1 MYCKEYNDTKE
12 KFAEKLKECV
22 DKAIKKKQF
31 KNRADF
37 VRTLSKKLCTEEKST
52 SSRFYEWIRGEN
64 IPAVETCIKICQLLE
79 VDLDY
84 LLGHTEPENRDI
96 DFIHKETGLTKENI
110 KRLRAYNNEP
120 GKYNFSRVN
129 AINMILS
136 SEKGLQIVEA
146 MAKYIEIEPDAI
158 LLDTPQGGTYSS
170 QTASFIVAGA
180 SYLGRMSISKD
191 ELPAVYLTAITK
203 LLTEWKTERQKD
215 EKEVKNKYYKPN
227 YHLIDLRDILDKD
240 STENG

>member
-1 MYCKEYNDTKE
+1 MSPTPVYTKE

-84 LLGHTEPENRDI
+84 LLGHTDPESRDI
-96 DFIHKETGLTKENI
+96 DFIQKETGLTEDNI
-110 KRLRAYNNEP
+110 KKLRTYNREP
-120 GKYNFSRVN
+120 GEYNSNTIRLK
-129 AINMILS
+129 AINTVFA
-136 SEKGLQIVEA
+136 SEKGLRIIEA
-146 MAKYIEIEPDAI
+146 MVNYITTNPNF
-158 LLDTPQGGTYSS
+158 LLVDTPGGAFGGGTGEFVIVGTSS
-170 QTASFIVAGA
+170 PNNEI
-180 SYLGRMSISKD
+180 IIEKD
-191 ELPAVYLTAITK
+191 DIPAIYLTSITK
-203 LLTEWKTERQKD
+203 LLTEWK
-215 EKEVKNKYYKPN
+215 NS
-227 YHLIDLRDILDKD
+227 L
-240 STENG
+240 